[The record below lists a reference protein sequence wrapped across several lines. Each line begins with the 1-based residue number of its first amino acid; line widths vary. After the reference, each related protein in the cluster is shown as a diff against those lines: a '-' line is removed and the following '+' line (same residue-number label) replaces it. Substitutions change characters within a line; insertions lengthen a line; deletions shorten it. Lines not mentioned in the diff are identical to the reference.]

1 MKKYL
6 YILFLLVFFSSH
18 AQEKTYSF
26 NFEKANLLEIIRA
39 IDQQTPYDF
48 KYAATWFDE
57 KTSSFKVTDR
67 TIEELLD
74 ELFQETIFNYYRLED
89 QIIITRYRKIYD
101 ELPEGFFK
109 STKNDSIQ
117 NSSTITPSFQEKFE
131 PTKNEVIKNL
141 VIGKQGGSSQKY
153 WISLTGSI
161 LNGENNSG
169 IEGAVVATKGENATY
184 AIDRKSVV

>member
-26 NFEKANLLEIIRA
+26 NFEKANLLEIISA

-67 TIEELLD
+67 TIEELLE

-109 STKNDSIQ
+109 STKNDSIK

-131 PTKNEVIKNL
+131 PTKNEVIKNF

-153 WISLTGSI
+153 WISLTG
-161 LNGENNSG
+161 
-169 IEGAVVATKGENATY
+169 
-184 AIDRKSVV
+184 